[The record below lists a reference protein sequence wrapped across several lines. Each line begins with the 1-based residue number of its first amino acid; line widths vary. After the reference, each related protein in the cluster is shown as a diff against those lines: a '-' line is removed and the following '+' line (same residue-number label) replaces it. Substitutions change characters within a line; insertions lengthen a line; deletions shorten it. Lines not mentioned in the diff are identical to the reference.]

1 MVRRVP
7 RPLVFRPQRLGVQ
20 LYRLKVLVQA
30 ITERMTQVTSGRYE
44 GNKTKLSERVFIQVK
59 RAHSHWEK
67 GKGENGSGTRRNF

>member
-20 LYRLKVLVQA
+20 LQLRVLVHA
-30 ITERMTQVTSGRYE
+30 MTNRMAQVTSGRYE
-44 GNKTKLSERVFIQVK
+44 GNKTKLPERVFIQVK

-67 GKGENGSGTRRNF
+67 AKGKNGSGTRRHF